1 MKILVVDDDK
11 EIVELLSIYLKNEGY
26 EPIAAYSGKEAIT
39 KLTTTP
45 DIALMILDI
54 MMPNMSGIEVIK
66 EVRKDSDI
74 PIIIVSAK
82 TGDMDKIQGL
92 ITGADDYVSKP
103 FNPLE
108 VMARVRSLLRRSQ
121 KQVKDDEPD
130 ILEVG
135 PLVINR
141 DSHEVKTIDGK
152 AIQLTALEFGILY
165 LLASHPNRVF
175 SADEIFERVWKQE
188 SIISAKTVMVHV
200 SHLRDKIQK
209 ATGGEDVIQTVW
221 GVGYKVEA
229 QLMKKE
235 RVKLTGAEKSEL
247 FAEGIVTIVL
257 LLLLNLSIIILIH
270 LAILQDESLVNG
282 IYFLKKTMT
291 FAGGYHLWSWQN
303 TFIILMGVGDI
314 VVLYWRLIR
323 RYHQMQL
330 RHVILELHYIAS
342 GHFDHRINFRVRP
355 DLQRVVDSI
364 NSLVD
369 STVHSIN
376 EERAIEQS
384 KDELITN
391 VSHDI
396 RTPLTSIIGY
406 LGLLKSGVASPEDQ
420 QKYVDI
426 AYTKAEQMKSLANDL
441 FEYTTLKSTK
451 LNLTS
456 LHIYSMLEQVAAGFE
471 LEAEKKGIE
480 IKIEARPKDLT
491 IRADAE
497 KLVRVYNN
505 LISNALKYGIG
516 ATQIKLVANLVN
528 KREVELRVEN
538 NGEPIPKKSLKK
550 IFDRFYRVET
560 SRNTKTGGTGLGLS
574 ITEGVV
580 DLHHGTIRCESDK
593 NWTSFIIRLPLN
605 PKKTNSKG
613 QLCYNFD

>member
-1 MKILVVDDDK
+1 
-11 EIVELLSIYLKNEGY
+11 
-26 EPIAAYSGKEAIT
+26 
-39 KLTTTP
+39 
-45 DIALMILDI
+45 
-54 MMPNMSGIEVIK
+54 
-66 EVRKDSDI
+66 
-74 PIIIVSAK
+74 
-82 TGDMDKIQGL
+82 
-92 ITGADDYVSKP
+92 
-103 FNPLE
+103 
-108 VMARVRSLLRRSQ
+108 
-121 KQVKDDEPD
+121 
-130 ILEVG
+130 
-135 PLVINR
+135 
-141 DSHEVKTIDGK
+141 
-152 AIQLTALEFGILY
+152 
-165 LLASHPNRVF
+165 
-175 SADEIFERVWKQE
+175 
-188 SIISAKTVMVHV
+188 
-200 SHLRDKIQK
+200 
-209 ATGGEDVIQTVW
+209 
-221 GVGYKVEA
+221 
-229 QLMKKE
+229 MKKE

-247 FAEGIVTIVL
+247 FAEGVVTVIL

-303 TFIILMGVGDI
+303 IFIILMGIGDL

-330 RHVILELHYIAS
+330 RHVILELHYIAN

-355 DLQRVVDSI
+355 ELQRVVDSI

-369 STVHSIN
+369 STVNSIN
-376 EERAIEQS
+376 EERVIEQS

-420 QKYVDI
+420 QKYINI

-441 FEYTTLKSTK
+441 FEYSTLKSTNTK
-451 LNLTS
+451 LNLAR

-480 IKIEARPKDLT
+480 IEIEARPKDLT
-491 IRADAE
+491 IQADAE

-505 LISNALKYGIG
+505 LISNAFKYGTG
-516 ATQIKLVANLVN
+516 ATKIKLVANLVN

-538 NGEPIPKKSLKK
+538 NGEPIPKDSQKK
-550 IFDRFYRVET
+550 IFERFYRVET

-574 ITEGVV
+574 ITKSVV
-580 DLHHGTIRCESDK
+580 DLHHGTIRCQSDK
-593 NWTSFIIRLPLN
+593 NWTSFIIRLPLDL
-605 PKKTNSKG
+605 KKAPSKH
-613 QLCYNFD
+613 